1 MKFHHA
7 VQKGAH
13 SIRMTAAAASA
24 VEAFATEQQ
33 IVNKILWNYLWSFF
47 IYGKY
52 YYERRW
58 FSSFDSQS
66 VTFAW
71 RLHQAIHHDTLQL
84 YSNFFFFFS
93 SFLSLWNMDDVM
105 GAYRKKNEK
114 CHKNFS
120 TKDRAEEK
128 EQHRTAQMCDENQV
142 EYIRMCTYIIW
153 FCFSRASSHHQSAVH
168 VLLIVC
174 AQRWWQ
180 SSAIHLLQWH
190 AHKTWSRIKWNVI
203 RHKR

>member
-120 TKDRAEEK
+120 TKQRSGRGKRATSNGPNVRWK
-128 EQHRTAQMCDENQV
+128 S
-142 EYIRMCTYIIW
+142 
-153 FCFSRASSHHQSAVH
+153 SRIYTNVYVYYL
-168 VLLIVC
+168 VLLFSSILAPPICRPCATDCVC
-174 AQRWWQ
+174 AEMM
-180 SSAIHLLQWH
+180 AIFGDTF
-190 AHKTWSRIKWNVI
+190 ATMARS
-203 RHKR
+203 